1 MQNMKVL
8 AQFYNPLTPCA
19 KIFLVIEDFAPPP
32 IEFGLLLDF

>member
-19 KIFLVIEDFAPPP
+19 KIFLVIEDPPP
-32 IEFGLLLDF
+32 IEFGLLLNF

>member
-19 KIFLVIEDFAPPP
+19 KIFLVIEDFAPLHLKND
-32 IEFGLLLDF
+32 ER